1 MVLVNVDF
9 LEIYSIVKCF
19 VAHNLKFKVII
30 AEKNELF
37 SKWIYD
43 NCLAIRKRMRKSS
56 ISVLTT

>member
-19 VAHNLKFKVII
+19 VADNLKFKVII

-37 SKWIYD
+37 SNGFMIT
-43 NCLAIRKRMRKSS
+43 A
-56 ISVLTT
+56 